1 MLTTKKTVTIVALA
15 LAGALSVG
23 AVAAQAQ
30 SGAVSH
36 SDSRT
41 PATSV
46 SPTAAGDDNG
56 LRGDGAVDDHVST
69 AVAPTT
75 TPAPSTGL
83 PTDADHPQGDNSVG
97 PGDSEHVGEDGGEEV
112 GEEVGDT
119 IEVSDVGVSDDAAG
133 HDVSD
138 NHGAKSGDDAG
149 HDSADSAENG
159 DSGH

>member
-1 MLTTKKTVTIVALA
+1 MFTTKKTVTIVALA

-30 SGAVSH
+30 SGAASH

-46 SPTAAGDDNG
+46 SSIPAGDDNG
-56 LRGDGAVDDHVST
+56 LRGDGTVDDYVST
-69 AVAPTT
+69 AVTPTT
-75 TPAPSTGL
+75 TSAPAPSTGL
-83 PTDADHPQGDNSVG
+83 PTDADHPQGDNTVG
-97 PGDSEHVGEDGGEEV
+97 PGDTEHAGEEV
-112 GEEVGDT
+112 GEDVGET
-119 IEVSDVGVSDDAAG
+119 NEVSDVGVSDDAAG

-138 NHGAKSGDDAG
+138 NHGAKSGDNAG
-149 HDSADSAENG
+149 HDSGDSAENG

>member
-1 MLTTKKTVTIVALA
+1 MFTTKKTVTIVALA

-30 SGAVSH
+30 SGAASH
-36 SDSRT
+36 SEDRT

-46 SPTAAGDDNG
+46 SSTPSGDDNG
-56 LRGDGAVDDHVST
+56 LRGDGTVGDHVST
-69 AVAPTT
+69 AVTPTT
-75 TPAPSTGL
+75 TPAPTPATGL
-83 PTDADHPQGDNSVG
+83 PTDADHPLGDDRIG
-97 PGDSEHVGEDGGEEV
+97 RGDSEHVGEEV

>member
-1 MLTTKKTVTIVALA
+1 MFTTKKTVTIVALA

-69 AVAPTT
+69 AVTPTT

-97 PGDSEHVGEDGGEEV
+97 PGDSEHAGEEV
-112 GEEVGDT
+112 GEDVGET
-119 IEVSDVGVSDDAAG
+119 NEVSDAGVSDDAAG